1 MSGIDPELVARL
13 AARPLH
19 LVIGGS
25 LDRQWIGDSIT
36 PASELDGAAV
46 KVVVL
51 EPTRS
56 RETYRVVRF
65 RLGRAMHADVWI
77 ERRLTAEQAFERLL
91 QTYGGKKP

>member
-1 MSGIDPELVARL
+1 MSLKDVAARL
-13 AARPLH
+13 AAPPLH

-25 LDRQWIGDSIT
+25 LDGQWIGDSIT

-65 RLGRAMHADVWI
+65 RLGRAMDAHVWI
-77 ERRLTAEQAFERLL
+77 ERRLTEAQAFERLL
-91 QTYGGKKP
+91 QAYGGKKP